1 MGVSLITNGA
11 MVSDIE
17 LCLES
22 PNSSVSVCVRVDF
35 LSVYTTNQGTK
46 TGFNYVIY
54 REEQLQLS
62 LPQKCKERKFRFK
75 LFPIRQS

>member
-1 MGVSLITNGA
+1 MIINGA
-11 MVSDIE
+11 IVSDIE

-22 PNSSVSVCVRVDF
+22 PNSCACVCVRVDF
-35 LSVYTTNQGTK
+35 LSVYTANQGTK

-54 REEQLQLS
+54 REEQLQLL

>member
-1 MGVSLITNGA
+1 MGVSLIINGSL
-11 MVSDIE
+11 VSDME
-17 LCLES
+17 LCLERR
-22 PNSSVSVCVRVDF
+22 NTRVSVCVRVDF
-35 LSVYTTNQGTK
+35 LSVYTANQGTK

-62 LPQKCKERKFRFK
+62 LSQECKERKFHCK